1 MRDRPA
7 DRNRRMKHDFLRKL
21 LALILALALVFA
33 FTALAFAQGSAAP
46 QGTAPAAS
54 DGQQGES
61 SDGGQDS
68 SKDQSNSQK
77 TELFTI
83 MGLIAM
89 GAMYVGIRD
98 KNRRR

>member
-1 MRDRPA
+1 
-7 DRNRRMKHDFLRKL
+7 MKHGFSKKFTVLF
-21 LALILALALVFA
+21 LALALVFA
-33 FTALAFAQGSAAP
+33 FTAAVFAQGGDAPAAS

-68 SKDQSNSQK
+68 SQDQQSNSQK

-98 KNRRR
+98 KNRRG

>member
-1 MRDRPA
+1 
-7 DRNRRMKHDFLRKL
+7 MKKGIIKKITVLF
-21 LALILALALVFA
+21 LALALVFA
-33 FTALAFAQGSAAP
+33 FTALAFAQGSAAL

-54 DGQQGES
+54 DGQQGGS

>member
-1 MRDRPA
+1 
-7 DRNRRMKHDFLRKL
+7 MKKGIKKKITVLF
-21 LALILALALVFA
+21 LALALVFA

-54 DGQQGES
+54 DGQQGGS

>member
-1 MRDRPA
+1 
-7 DRNRRMKHDFLRKL
+7 MKKGIIKKITVLF
-21 LALILALALVFA
+21 LALALVFA

-61 SDGGQDS
+61 SDDGQDS

>member
-1 MRDRPA
+1 
-7 DRNRRMKHDFLRKL
+7 MKKGIIKKITVLF
-21 LALILALALVFA
+21 LALALVFA
-33 FTALAFAQGSAAP
+33 FTAAVFAQGGDAPAAP

>member
-1 MRDRPA
+1 
-7 DRNRRMKHDFLRKL
+7 MKKGIIKKITVLF
-21 LALILALALVFA
+21 LALALVFA

-46 QGTAPAAS
+46 QDTAPATS
-54 DGQQGES
+54 DGQQGGS
-61 SDGGQDS
+61 SDSGQDS
-68 SKDQSNSQK
+68 SQDQQSNSQK

-98 KNRRR
+98 RNRRR